1 MPGFSQALTSL
12 KNNWLT
18 TLYLHLMLIVG
29 LVAAGS
35 VQALAE
41 EAGVANN
48 AITIGGVMDLEG
60 ESKGLGLGMKAG
72 IEAAL
77 KGEKIQGRS
86 IEFVAVNDFYVPEN
100 TVKATKQL
108 VERGIFLILGNVGT
122 PTAKVALPIL
132 AENKIPAVGFFTGAE
147 LLRPGVGDIINFRA
161 SYVQEVA
168 SIIEAAL
175 AAGVKSQ
182 EVCAYVQNESYG
194 MAGVLGIKTAL
205 TKRPD
210 MTEVI
215 QKLEQ
220 LLAMQG
226 EEPARNGIGPV
237 GVYPRNA
244 QIARDGYN
252 SLKNWEKISGNPC
265 RLVVTVGTYAP
276 IASFIGYARY
286 KGENWIFSAVS
297 FTGASNF
304 TEALKA
310 QKVSDGVI
318 MTQVVPALDPSLPI
332 VEEARKSLGGQ
343 LGYVSLEGFIVGKM
357 FLTIARSIKGD
368 FTRDNFLKAVRGQTF
383 DLGGLKL
390 DFTTYNQGPD
400 LVLLT
405 HLDVEEFKTITPQQL
420 TTVFQN

>member
-1 MPGFSQALTSL
+1 MLMVSL
-12 KNNWLT
+12 
-18 TLYLHLMLIVG
+18 MV
-29 LVAAGS
+29 AGS

-41 EAGVANN
+41 EAGVAST

-77 KGEKIQGRS
+77 KGEKIQGRA
-86 IEFVAVNDFYVPEN
+86 IEFVVMNDSYMPEN
-100 TVKATKQL
+100 TIKATRQL
-108 VERGIFLILGNVGT
+108 VEQGVFLMLGNVGT

-147 LLRPGVGDIINFRA
+147 LLRLGVGDIINFRA

-168 SIIEAAL
+168 GVIEAAFV
-175 AAGVKSQ
+175 AGVKPQ
-182 EVCAYVQNESYG
+182 EVCAYVQNDAYG
-194 MAGVLGIKTAL
+194 MAGVLGIKTILA
-205 TKRPD
+205 KQPG
-210 MTEVI
+210 MAQVV

-220 LLAMQG
+220 IMALEG
-226 EEPARNGIGPV
+226 EEPARNGIGPI
-237 GVYPRNA
+237 GVYSRNTLTGK
-244 QIARDGYN
+244 DGYV
-252 SLKNWEKISGNPC
+252 SLKNWEKNMGTPC

-304 TEALKA
+304 TQALKA
-310 QKVSDGVI
+310 QKVSDDVI
-318 MTQVVPALDPSLPI
+318 MTQVVPALDSSLLI

-390 DFTTYNQGPD
+390 DFTTDNQGSD
-400 LVLLT
+400 LVHLT
-405 HLDVEEFKTITPQQL
+405 HLDGEEFKTITPQQL
-420 TTVFQN
+420 TTVFQK

>member
-1 MPGFSQALTSL
+1 
-12 KNNWLT
+12 
-18 TLYLHLMLIVG
+18 
-29 LVAAGS
+29 
-35 VQALAE
+35 
-41 EAGVANN
+41 
-48 AITIGGVMDLEG
+48 MDLEG

-161 SYVQEVA
+161 GYVQEVA

-182 EVCAYVQNESYG
+182 EVCAYVQNDSYG
-194 MAGVLGIKTAL
+194 MAGVLGIKTVLAKL
-205 TKRPD
+205 SD

-220 LLAMQG
+220 ILAMQG

-304 TEALKA
+304 TQALKA

-318 MTQVVPALDPSLPI
+318 MTQVVPALDSSLPI

-390 DFTTYNQGPD
+390 DFTTDNQGSD
-400 LVLLT
+400 LVHLT
-405 HLDVEEFKTITPQQL
+405 HLDGEEFKTIAAQQL
-420 TTVFQN
+420 TTVFQK